1 MVLTKDELI
10 AALSHEVHVLRH
22 LITKIDADAV
32 DYRPTPKQRSA
43 IELVRYLVVQGP
55 VLTSAI
61 KAGAFDGAAWGAA
74 QAEANTADLAGLDA
88 MLATHPAWFAEQ
100 IGAMSD
106 DELRANIQL
115 FAGPM
120 SRGVHLVTLVL
131 ANYTAYRTQL
141 FCYLKQCGREELNTM
156 NLWRGMDAP
165 ASA

>member
-1 MVLTKDELI
+1 MVLTKQELI
-10 AALSHEVHVLRH
+10 GALTHEVNVLRH

-32 DYRPTPKQRSA
+32 DYRPTPGQRSA

-74 QAEANTADLAGLDA
+74 QAVADQADLAGLDA
-88 MLATHPAWFAEQ
+88 MLATHPAWFAEHV
-100 IGAMSD
+100 GAMSD
-106 DELRANIQL
+106 DDLRGTVEL

-120 SRGVHLVTLVL
+120 SRGVYLVTLVL

-141 FCYLKQCGREELNTM
+141 FCYLKACGRHELKTS
-156 NLWRGMDAP
+156 NLWRGVDPAP
-165 ASA
+165 KP

>member
-1 MVLTKDELI
+1 MVLSKDELVG
-10 AALSHEVHVLRH
+10 ALSHEVHVLRH
-22 LITKIDADAV
+22 LITKIDADTV

-74 QAEANTADLAGLDA
+74 QADAAKADLAGLDA

-100 IGAMSD
+100 IGAMTVE
-106 DELRANIQL
+106 ELRGTIQL
-115 FAGPM
+115 FGGPM

-131 ANYTAYRTQL
+131 ANYAAYRTQL
-141 FCYLKQCGREELNTM
+141 FCYLKLCGHDELNTS
-156 NLWRGMDAP
+156 NLWRGADAAP
-165 ASA
+165 AS